1 MIIRQWALAWLVGAA
16 AIAATG
22 PASAETTR
30 VELRL
35 SGPTWHAAACPHE
48 NPFGTARCHARIVT
62 DARGTP
68 IDGKARANR
77 GGTPNAIPAGYG
89 PADLKSAYAIPAGS
103 GAPVIA
109 IVDAYGYPKAEVRSR
124 GVSRAIWPSGLHD
137 GQRLLQEGQP
147 DRRRPAIRATTSAG
161 SRSRRSTSTWRARRA
176 RTARSSSSRRTRRPS
191 PTCGG
196 CQLLPRRSPASAR
209 FRTATAGPI
218 PTSMAQY
225 DSRLQR
231 E

>member
-1 MIIRQWALAWLVGAA
+1 MIIRQWDWPGS
-16 AIAATG
+16 G
-22 PASAETTR
+22 CRGNRGDGSGKCGKSTR

-89 PADLKSAYAIPAGS
+89 PADLKAAYAIPAGS

-109 IVDAYGYPKAEVRSR
+109 IVDAYGYAKAESDLAVYRSQYGLPSCTTANGCFKKVSQTGGTNYPRDNDRLGAGAGTRPRHGER
-124 GVSRAIWPSGLHD
+124 GVPELQDRPCPGEV
-137 GQRLLQEGQP
+137 RVLLGP
-147 DRRRPAIRATTSAG
+147 D
-161 SRSRRSTSTWRARRA
+161 
-176 RTARSSSSRRTRRPS
+176 
-191 PTCGG
+191 GG
-196 CQLLPRRSPASAR
+196 CQLCQDDPRHPRDFEQLR
-209 FRTATAGPI
+209 R
-218 PTSMAQY
+218 
-225 DSRLQR
+225 D
-231 E
+231 